1 MIADAAISAGM
12 PDWAVLWLPGVFEAA
27 KYLKENLH
35 EGDVV
40 LIKGSHGLRMDRIV
54 AALGDNP

>member
-1 MIADAAISAGM
+1 MIAWAARQTGFPSASIQTFKT
-12 PDWAVLWLPGVFEAA
+12 VLGSIP
-27 KYLKENLH
+27 YLQAHLS

-54 AALGDNP
+54 SALEVIE